1 MPNLHDLAFMARML
15 GFHTCSDCDSIRDAA
30 TYVFRHMR
38 NPVANRRARLRVVAL
53 RTELPIPFDE
63 DELPGVLPPS
73 VGDDQPSF
81 AIASCSFLV
90 HHGEMPAKKHK
101 GTYKI
106 VRMFRGDHPRKTVR
120 RGLTLEEAQKHCREP
135 STSSSTCTDAKG
147 LALTRK
153 FGAWFDGY
161 EQE

>member
-15 GFHTCSDCDSIRDAA
+15 GFHTCSDCDDIRDAA

-38 NPVANRRARLRVVAL
+38 NPAANRMAQLRIVAL
-53 RTELPIPFDE
+53 RADLPIPFGE
-63 DELPGVLPPS
+63 DELPGVLPLIA
-73 VGDDQPSF
+73 DQPSF
-81 AIASCSFLV
+81 ALASRSFLV
-90 HHGEMPAKKHK
+90 HHGTMPTKKKHK

-106 VRMFRGDHPRKTVR
+106 VRMFRDDHPSRTVR
-120 RGLTLEEAQKHCREP
+120 RGLTLDEAQEHCRKP